1 MTRPHPRDTF
11 PKAAPQD
18 GSVRPDPKKPRF
30 PQAKLE
36 PPAPSP
42 PKWTHFS
49 RSGASRIYIPFGPT
63 CNVFE
68 ELRTLEILNN
78 LVIRGL
84 PGTTLS
90 QPTPS
95 VRSAPYCRAFP
106 SYFTRPI
113 CALSVFLL

>member
-1 MTRPHPRDTF
+1 VSTQT
-11 PKAAPQD
+11 
-18 GSVRPDPKKPRF
+18 PKKPRF
-30 PQAKLE
+30 PQPKLE

-49 RSGASRIYIPFGPT
+49 RSGASRIP
-63 CNVFE
+63 
-68 ELRTLEILNN
+68 LRVDSAMCLKNSAHPRLNN
-78 LVIRGL
+78 LVTRGL